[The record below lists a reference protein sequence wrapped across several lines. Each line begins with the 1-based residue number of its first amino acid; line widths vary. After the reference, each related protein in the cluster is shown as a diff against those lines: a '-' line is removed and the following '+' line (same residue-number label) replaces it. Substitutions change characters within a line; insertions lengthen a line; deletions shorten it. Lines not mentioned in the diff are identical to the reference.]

1 MPFWMPKT
9 GAKTASAQ
17 DQSAL
22 ERRITEERAR
32 TQRQWKRLLVPALDM
47 PYSMRSLEVAFK
59 LAQGADASIK
69 LAYVVEVPRALP
81 INAAMPDSEA
91 AAAQALADAQ
101 EAARAYRGVTVEPF
115 VHRTRNA
122 REGILKLIA
131 QENVDLM
138 VLGARP
144 DGLRGLPKD
153 LTRELFA
160 RAPCEVVL
168 DYIADEK

>member
-1 MPFWMPKT
+1 MPFWRPKT
-9 GAKTASAQ
+9 GGKQTPVPDESAF
-17 DQSAL
+17 
-22 ERRITEERAR
+22 ERLTSEERTR
-32 TQRQWKRLLVPALDM
+32 TQRQWKRLLVPALEM

-59 LAQGADASIK
+59 LAQGADAAVK
-69 LAYVVEVPRALP
+69 LAFVVEVPRALP
-81 INAAMPDSEA
+81 ITAALPDSEA
-91 AAAQALADAQ
+91 VAAQALADAQ
-101 EAARAYRGVTVEPF
+101 EAARHFRVKVEPF

-131 QENVDLM
+131 QENIDLM

>member
-1 MPFWMPKT
+1 MPFWRPHAR
-9 GAKTASAQ
+9 AKQVSTQDESAF
-17 DQSAL
+17 
-22 ERRITEERAR
+22 ERRLTEERTR

-69 LAYVVEVPRALP
+69 LAYVVEVPRALA

-91 AAAQALADAQ
+91 VAAQALADAQ
-101 EAARAYRGVTVEPF
+101 KAAQAYRVTVEPF

-131 QENVDLM
+131 QEGIDLM

>member
-1 MPFWMPKT
+1 MPFWTPK
-9 GAKTASAQ
+9 SAGKQ
-17 DQSAL
+17 APGQGESAFG
-22 ERRITEERAR
+22 RQVTEEQTR
-32 TQRQWKRLLVPALDM
+32 TRRQWKRLLVPALDM
-47 PYSMRSLEVAFK
+47 PFSMRSLEVAFR
-59 LAQGADASIK
+59 LAQGAEASIK
-69 LAYVVEVPRALP
+69 LAFVVEVPRALP
-81 INAAMPDSEA
+81 ISAPLPDSESVA
-91 AAAQALADAQ
+91 ATALEDANKAAQQ
-101 EAARAYRGVTVEPF
+101 FRVTVEPF

-131 QENVDLM
+131 QENIDLLI
-138 VLGARP
+138 LGARP